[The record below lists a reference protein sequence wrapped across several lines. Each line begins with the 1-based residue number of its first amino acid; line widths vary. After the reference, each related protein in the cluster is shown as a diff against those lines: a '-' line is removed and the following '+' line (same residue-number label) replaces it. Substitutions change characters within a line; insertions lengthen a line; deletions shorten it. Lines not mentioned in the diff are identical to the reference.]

1 MHSRQIDSC
10 SKISV
15 INYVLPE
22 LIIIYTYLNID
33 TQIITKLERTI
44 NEVGM
49 RVTIK
54 GNANTYN
61 NDFIPPK
68 LLMVHFQ
75 SIALH

>member
-49 RVTIK
+49 
-54 GNANTYN
+54 
-61 NDFIPPK
+61 
-68 LLMVHFQ
+68 
-75 SIALH
+75 